1 MSALLEDLDLRINDI
16 LKPKRDVVLACLTV
30 PTTSLH
36 HPTFC
41 CSDDT
46 NGNAGPT
53 CDDCS
58 LDTTFSCKADN

>member
-1 MSALLEDLDLRINDI
+1 
-16 LKPKRDVVLACLTV
+16 LKPKRDVVLACLTE

-46 NGNAGPT
+46 NGNPGPT